1 MILVMPHPKRSAK
14 SDGAESNGQPLV
26 KEYTVSAFPL
36 FFAPGNPEG
45 QLPAITEEEI
55 NELAARIDADGILQ
69 FTFAE
74 RQAQILRYAAEVAA
88 ITTDSHLPQDEKV
101 TSLTAA
107 LTNWM
112 EAISPDEEVIENDLA
127 DNGAQPAFSTAV
139 CELFALLAQLYTE
152 RSLSAVLQHPS
163 KVFPPSSYI
172 VDPPL
177 VMFELGRGAF
187 LFFTD
192 DGRFSIQAHGPEEAF
207 DRLNDALSTTSAEN
221 ETKYTLFVTDADSA
235 RESVRYAMDQWE
247 EETGETWSE
256 AFPEFEAIHTAYLDE

>member
-1 MILVMPHPKRSAK
+1 M
-14 SDGAESNGQPLV
+14 
-26 KEYTVSAFPL
+26 SAFPL
-36 FFAPGNPEG
+36 FFAPGNAEG
-45 QLPAITEEEI
+45 QPPAITEEEI

-69 FTFAE
+69 FAFAE
-74 RQAQILRYAAEVAA
+74 RRAQILRYAAEVAA
-88 ITTDSHLPQDEKV
+88 ITTDSSLPQDEKV
-101 TSLTAA
+101 RSLTAA

-152 RSLSAVLQHPS
+152 QSLSAALEHPS
-163 KVFPPSSYI
+163 KVFPQSSYI
-172 VDPPL
+172 VSPPL

-192 DGRFSIQAHGPEEAF
+192 DGRFSIKARGPEEAF
-207 DRLNDALSTTSAEN
+207 DQLNDALSTTTPAEN
-221 ETKYTLFVTDADSA
+221 ETQYTLFVTDADSA
-235 RESVRYAMDQWE
+235 RESVRYAMSQWE

-256 AFPEFEAIHTAYLDE
+256 AFPDFEAKHTAYLDE